1 MADLLTAQE
10 RDEIRAAIQDATDTF
25 CTTPCTIRV
34 RVDNANRMGK
44 QSGISFANTV
54 INGLLEFG
62 HLQADETFM
71 NEDGTVIRADIKVT
85 LNLDDM
91 GVANLL
97 TAEFQPIINMA
108 TDKIVCHGIEYKMIY
123 CGIDGAI
130 GTAANKDKNL
140 ICVIMANREPT
151 LT

>member
-1 MADLLTAQE
+1 MDLLTAAE

-25 CTTPCTIRV
+25 CQTPCTIMV
-34 RVDNANRMGK
+34 RVDNADRLGK
-44 QSGISFANTV
+44 QSGIAFDSTT

-62 HLQADETFM
+62 HLQSDQVFM
-71 NEDGTVIRADIKVT
+71 NADGSVIRADIKVT

-91 GVANLL
+91 AAADLL
-97 TAEFQPIINMA
+97 DSESQPIINMA
-108 TDKIVCHGIEYKMIY
+108 TDKIVCHGIEYKMVY

-130 GTAANKDKNL
+130 GTSAEKDRNL
-140 ICVIMANREPT
+140 ICIIMGNREPT